1 MSTKQHRRTGRG
13 PAAKKTIV
21 IRSAHNDR
29 SATGSRITE
38 PERIAMRDT
47 ARSTLRKL

>member
-1 MSTKQHRRTGRG
+1 MANNQSRKTASGSV
-13 PAAKKTIV
+13 AKKTIV

-38 PERIAMRDT
+38 SERIAMRDT
-47 ARSTLRKL
+47 ARAALRKL